1 MARSKCSVNRWNVL
15 FVVVGVVVRASPI
28 NSAQDQFGRAV
39 DSTIRFF
46 CTFQVQTI
54 EWTLFA
60 TPSIREPLHPSPLS
74 LSKSVESLMLLFIR
88 RLSVLTPADR
98 CAYGLEYKL

>member
-15 FVVVGVVVRASPI
+15 FVVGVVVRASPI
-28 NSAQDQFGRAV
+28 NSAQDYFGRAV

-46 CTFQVQTI
+46 STFQVRTI

-60 TPSIREPLHPSPLS
+60 TPSIRKPLQLS
-74 LSKSVESLMLLFIR
+74 LTLEVSRVFNAAFYPQTFGTHSGRSAWNINYN
-88 RLSVLTPADR
+88 VLNV
-98 CAYGLEYKL
+98 L